1 MDSVSRTPRP
11 GQHDKYFM
19 IQPIRQAF
27 NQAFSP
33 QSYQTFLDKIEADL
47 PGQLDFRVAETP
59 IFVPKILTEKILQA
73 CDDIISVI
81 TRADFKSLTDK
92 AIPAEQRVPNED
104 DHTQFMAVDFAVCQD
119 ASGGPSQG
127 ELMPQLIELQGFP
140 SLYCFQPY
148 VAKLF
153 RSLYPVPDQLTHLFN
168 VADNDEYLER
178 LRQMIVGDCEPEEVI
193 LLEIYPEKQKT
204 RVDFVLTE
212 KALGVKAVC
221 LTKIRKEGRALF
233 YEKEGRQIR
242 IKRIY
247 NRLIFDDLQNYSDLR
262 TNFHLT
268 DDVDVEWVGHP
279 NWFFRISK
287 YTLPLLKSPYVPA
300 SYYLSDLSTY
310 PTDLENY
317 VLKPLFSFAGSGV
330 NLNITSADLDAIPS
344 YQRDGYLLQ
353 RKVKYE
359 PVIQSPDGLVKC
371 EIRMLFIWPKGDEKP
386 TLLTNLSRLS
396 RGEMIGVNFNKN
408 KDWVGGSVCFFEK

>member
-1 MDSVSRTPRP
+1 
-11 GQHDKYFM
+11 M
-19 IQPIRQAF
+19 IQPVRQLF

-33 QSYQTFLDKIEADL
+33 ERYRAFLDKIETDL

-59 IFVPKILTEKILQA
+59 VFVPKVLTDKLLQA
-73 CDDIISVI
+73 CDDIVRVI
-81 TRADFKSLTDK
+81 TQDDFKALTSK
-92 AIPAEQRVPNED
+92 AIPTGQCVPNEPYD
-104 DHTQFMAVDFAVCQD
+104 GPDAHTQFLAVDFAVCKD
-119 ASGGPSQG
+119 ESG
-127 ELMPQLIELQGFP
+127 ELTPQLIELQGFP
-140 SLYCFQPY
+140 SLYGFQPY
-148 VAKLF
+148 VADLF
-153 RSLYPVPDQLTHLFN
+153 RSIYPIPDDLSHLFN
-168 VADNDEYLER
+168 VDTNSSYLER
-178 LRQMIVGDCEPEEVI
+178 LRNMLVGDCQPEEVI

-204 RVDFVLTE
+204 RIDFVLTE
-212 KALGVKAVC
+212 KYTGVAPVC
-221 LTKIRKEGRALF
+221 LTKIRKEGRALY
-233 YEKEGRQIR
+233 YEKDDRQIR

-247 NRLIFDDLQNYSDLR
+247 NRLIFDDLQNFPDLQ
-262 TNFHLT
+262 TDFHLT

-300 SYYLSDLSTY
+300 SFYLSDLDEY

-330 NLNITSADLDAIPS
+330 KLTISAADLDAIPVE
-344 YQRDGYLLQ
+344 QRGDYLLQ

-371 EIRMLFIWPKGDEKP
+371 EIRMLFIWPKADAKP
-386 TLLTNLSRLS
+386 TLLTNLGRLS

-408 KDWVGGSVCFFEK
+408 KDWVGGTVCFFEK

>member
-1 MDSVSRTPRP
+1 
-11 GQHDKYFM
+11 M
-19 IQPIRQAF
+19 IQPVRQAY

-33 QSYQTFLDKIEADL
+33 ERYRAFLDKIEADF

-59 IFVPKILTEKILQA
+59 VFVPKVLTDKLLQA

-81 TRADFKSLTDK
+81 TRDDFKVLTEQ
-92 AIPAEQRVPNED
+92 AIPVGQRVPNED
-104 DHTQFMAVDFAVCQD
+104 NHTQFLAVDFAVCTD
-119 ASGGPSQG
+119 ESG
-127 ELMPQLIELQGFP
+127 ELLPQLIELQGFP
-140 SLYCFQPY
+140 SLYGFQPY
-148 VAKLF
+148 VADLF
-153 RSLYPVPDQLTHLFN
+153 SATYPVPANLSHLFN
-168 VADNDEYLER
+168 VGTNASYLER
-178 LRQMIVGDCEPEEVI
+178 LRDMLVGDCQPEQVI

-204 RVDFVLTE
+204 RIDFVLTE
-212 KALGVKAVC
+212 KYTGVGPVC
-221 LTKIRKEGRALF
+221 ITKIRKDGRTLF
-233 YEKEGRQIR
+233 YEKDGRQVR

-247 NRLIFDDLQNYSDLR
+247 NRLIFDDLQNFPDLK
-262 TNFHLT
+262 TDFQLT

-287 YTLPLLKSPYVPA
+287 YTLPLLKSPYVPT
-300 SYYLSDLSTY
+300 SYYLSELNEY
-310 PTDLENY
+310 PADLENY

-330 NLNITSADLDAIPS
+330 KLNITAADLDAIPVE
-344 YQRDGYLLQ
+344 QRTGYLLQ

-371 EIRMLFIWPKGDEKP
+371 EIRMLFIWPKPDAKP

>member
-1 MDSVSRTPRP
+1 
-11 GQHDKYFM
+11 M
-19 IQPIRQAF
+19 IQSVRQTY

-33 QSYQTFLDKIEADL
+33 EQYRAFLAKIDTDL

-59 IFVPKILTEKILQA
+59 VFVPKVLTDKLLQA
-73 CDDIISVI
+73 CSDIIGVI
-81 TRADFKSLTDK
+81 TRDDFKALTEK
-92 AIPAEQRVPNED
+92 AIPAGQLVPNED
-104 DHTQFMAVDFAVCQD
+104 EHTQFLAVDFAVCHD
-119 ASGGPSQG
+119 EQG
-127 ELMPQLIELQGFP
+127 ELTPQLIELQGFP
-140 SLYCFQPY
+140 SLYGFQPY
-148 VAKLF
+148 LASLF
-153 RSLYPVPDQLTHLFN
+153 RSFYPIPESLSHLFTVN
-168 VADNDEYLER
+168 TNAEYLER
-178 LRQMIVGDCEPEEVI
+178 LRQLLVGDYNPEEVI

-204 RVDFVLTE
+204 RIDFVLTE
-212 KALGVKAVC
+212 KHTGVGPVC
-221 LTKIRKEGRALF
+221 LTKIRKEGRSLY
-233 YEKEGRQIR
+233 YEKDGRQIQ

-247 NRLIFDDLQNYSDLR
+247 NRLIFDDLQNFPDLE
-262 TNFHLT
+262 TDFHLT

-287 YTLPLLKSPYVPA
+287 YTLPLLKSPYIPT
-300 SYYLSDLSTY
+300 SYYLSDLTDY

-330 NLNITSADLDAIPS
+330 KLHITQADLDAIPTD
-344 YQRDGYLLQ
+344 QRDGYLLQ

-371 EIRMLFIWPKGDEKP
+371 EIRMLFIWPKADPKP
-386 TLLTNLSRLS
+386 TLITNLSRLS

>member
-1 MDSVSRTPRP
+1 MIKSV
-11 GQHDKYFM
+11 
-19 IQPIRQAF
+19 RQAY
-27 NQAFSP
+27 NQSFSP
-33 QSYQTFLDKIEADL
+33 ERYRAFLDKIEADL

-59 IFVPKILTEKILQA
+59 IFVPKVLTDKVLQA
-73 CDDIISVI
+73 CDDIINVI
-81 TRADFKSLTDK
+81 TRDDFEALTEK
-92 AIPAEQRVPNED
+92 AIPHGQRVPNQD
-104 DHTQFMAVDFAVCQD
+104 RHTQFMAVDFAVCLD
-119 ASGGPSQG
+119 STDGPSHG
-127 ELMPQLIELQGFP
+127 ELTPQLIELQGFP
-140 SLYCFQPY
+140 SLYGFQPY
-148 VAKLF
+148 LADLF
-153 RSLYPVPDQLTHLFN
+153 RATYPIPDTLSHLFN
-168 VADNDEYLER
+168 VSNNADYLEQ
-178 LRQMIVGDCEPEEVI
+178 LRRMIVGDCDPEEVI

-204 RVDFVLTE
+204 RIDFVLTE
-212 KALGVKAVC
+212 KALGVAAVC

-233 YEKEGRQIR
+233 YEKDGRQIR

-247 NRLIFDDLQNYSDLR
+247 NRLIFDELQNIPDLK
-262 TNFHLT
+262 TDFHLT

-300 SYYLSDLSTY
+300 SYYLSDLETY

-330 NLNITSADLDAIPS
+330 KLNITSADLDAIPAD
-344 YQRDGYLLQ
+344 QRDGYLLQ

-371 EIRMLFIWPKGDEKP
+371 EIRMLFIWPKGDPRP
-386 TLLTNLSRLS
+386 TLLTNLGRLS

-408 KDWVGGSVCFFEK
+408 KDWVGGTVCFFEK